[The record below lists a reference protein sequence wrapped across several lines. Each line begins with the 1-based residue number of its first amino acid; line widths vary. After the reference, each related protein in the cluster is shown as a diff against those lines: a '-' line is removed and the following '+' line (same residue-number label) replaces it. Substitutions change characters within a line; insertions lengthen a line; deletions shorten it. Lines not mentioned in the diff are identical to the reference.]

1 MFIQNILYIFLSLLH
16 FTVTLYISFHNYI
29 NNLLLHDVTSLH
41 SSHVAASCCCTAL
54 NRSSSCSDTDGLKFP
69 KAAEK
74 SSAQRRR
81 GVSSE
86 STPGRGER
94 GEGIVVVGGR
104 EFRVSVFILCFKPF
118 CFWFTFY
125 YEGDFP
131 LDRWCHGVWTE
142 GVEVSPRHV
151 IWTAVYQQLQVQAG
165 VQLEPGGSRIFIFT

>member
-1 MFIQNILYIFLSLLH
+1 MWRLS
-16 FTVTLYISFHNYI
+16 TVLMWQP
-29 NNLLLHDVTSLH
+29 
-41 SSHVAASCCCTAL
+41 AAAARLCTA
-54 NRSSSCSDTDGLKFP
+54 
-69 KAAEK
+69 AAPAPILTVW
-74 SSAQRRR
+74 SFLRLRRNPQHR
-81 GVSSE
+81 GGGACPPSPHLGE
-86 STPGRGER
+86 GRGGR

-151 IWTAVYQQLQVQAG
+151 IWTAVYQQLQVQGG